1 MTALKNGGIVGD
13 EGFEFPQARIDGAG
27 FADMAMNGLL
37 RLEAVASDAENDAFV
52 AWNFSRVDELASA
65 GDGDATGRFGKN
77 TCIFREVTNAAN
89 HFFVRAIFGTAAGLG
104 HATDGVVA
112 VRWRADGEGFDDR
125 IRVRYGLDDIRVFFV
140 GLRDRRASAGLG
152 AVDGKGLFIEDA
164 DADELLVSLVDLR
177 EERSAGHRD
186 DGVLGQLPAELLSDF
201 EAHAFRA
208 FCVVGTEVY
217 VHEAPAV
224 FTGDFGAKAVDL
236 VVSSFN
242 GDHLGAV
249 NERTDNFAFFE
260 VRRNE
265 DIAGETRC
273 GGIGSDGVSQI
284 ARRGAGDNFE
294 TEFLGPTE
302 RHGNHAIL
310 EGQGGVVDRVVFDIK
325 LINSEMLGEPV
336 GTHERSEPHLLT
348 DCGISIDGQKFAVAP
363 HRLRA

>member
-1 MTALKNGGIVGD
+1 M
-13 EGFEFPQARIDGAG
+13 
-27 FADMAMNGLL
+27 
-37 RLEAVASDAENDAFV
+37 
-52 AWNFSRVDELASA
+52 
-65 GDGDATGRFGKN
+65 
-77 TCIFREVTNAAN
+77 
-89 HFFVRAIFGTAAGLG
+89 
-104 HATDGVVA
+104 
-112 VRWRADGEGFDDR
+112 
-125 IRVRYGLDDIRVFFV
+125 
-140 GLRDRRASAGLG
+140 
-152 AVDGKGLFIEDA
+152 
-164 DADELLVSLVDLR
+164 DLR

-186 DGVLGQLPAELLSDF
+186 DGVLGQLPAELLGDF

-236 VVSSFN
+236 VVGSFDA
-242 GDHLGAV
+242 DHLRAV

-284 ARRGAGDNFE
+284 ARRGAGNNFE

-310 EGQGGVVDRVVFDIK
+310 KGEGGVVDRVVFDIK

-336 GTHERSEPHLLT
+336 GTHERSVAHLLA
-348 DCGISIDGQKFAVAP
+348 DCGISIDGQKLAVAP